1 MSISISL
8 LSPRPGS
15 TRATPD
21 AQLVVSLSAPG
32 EAFTETKIEVD
43 GVRAYQSTALVY
55 PNAFGSVRLASG
67 SQVVTFKMRR
77 RFVPGAVVRVA
88 VRATTD
94 LTAETSGAFEF
105 SVDEPAGSVG
115 DAAIKRTR
123 VDSPFPVKVLELY
136 RQAALGATG
145 SRAGSS
151 LALLVHRVKPTQL
164 ACLLPR
170 LPEAAVDCPLRTD
183 ELEPVSRLAEAATQL
198 DFMRPVAEEELASLG
213 VPREVVDAVSRGF
226 ASSYP
231 QEKAGA
237 LALTVLLAADK
248 L

>member
-32 EAFTETKIEVD
+32 EAFTDTTVEVD
-43 GVRAYQSTALVY
+43 GVPAYRATALVY
-55 PNAFGSVRLASG
+55 PNAFGSVRLALG
-67 SQVVTFKMRR
+67 SQVMTFKMRR
-77 RFVPGAVVRVA
+77 RFVPGAVVRVT
-88 VRATTD
+88 VRAATD
-94 LTAETSGAFEF
+94 LSEETSALFEF

-170 LPEAAVDCPLRTD
+170 LPEAAVDCPLRPD